1 MARTLSEWKPIE
13 NNVDII
19 ENMKNSLNSLMKD
32 CGYNPCKTFLKN
44 VNNGALE
51 NKKDIIDK
59 MGGVE
64 LYSIMSQTIETDDE
78 QYYVDFVD
86 KINNL
91 IWTVVP
97 MWQHNHVSQERL
109 ALHYAL
115 KSLRNIIVSFRET
128 DEDRINRLKGLWSD
142 FEYVSRLRNQLP
154 KLSKVVANIME
165 YLLKKYNLYDEYSSY
180 IPIILNTLGS
190 IKSKQYIVVLSTT
203 PSAIYSA
210 SVSTYFNSCYDIR
223 KDGHCYASSVSYL
236 AQDDK
241 VAIMKVFE
249 DNETNR
255 EKLDMGVGFLSSS
268 KDALAR
274 RFVFIHNS
282 KNKDNTILT
291 LGKCYPNANIMDGIF
306 LGKELYA
313 LLVDKDIN
321 KDDLVHY
328 KLEDGGIYRSKISYS
343 KWFRGY
349 EDLLEKGGLTI
360 SKNGISEND
369 KELENFDTM
378 VVANKGLYQVDTGL
392 FVKYTGSSRNIGIF
406 SNYDDEDD
414 DY

>member
-1 MARTLSEWKPIE
+1 MTRTLSEWKTVE

-19 ENMKNSLNSLMKD
+19 ENMKNSLNSLLKD
-32 CGYNPCKTFLKN
+32 CGYHPCKTFLKN

-59 MGGVE
+59 MGGIE
-64 LYSIMSQTIETDDE
+64 LYSIMSQTIETTDE

-91 IWTVVP
+91 IWTVAP

-109 ALHYAL
+109 GLHNDL
-115 KSLRNIIVSFRET
+115 KNLRDIIISFRKS
-128 DEDRINRLKGLWSD
+128 DENRINRMKELWSE

-165 YLLKKYNLYDEYSSY
+165 NLLKKYNLYDEYSSY
-180 IPIILNTLGS
+180 IPVILNTLGS
-190 IKSKQYIVVLSTT
+190 VKGKQYIVVLSTT

-223 KDGHCYASSVSYL
+223 EDGRCYASSVSYL

-241 VAIMKVFE
+241 VAVMKVFE
-249 DNETNR
+249 DNEVNR
-255 EKLDMGVGFLSSS
+255 EKLNMGVGFLSSS

-306 LGKELYA
+306 LGKELYS
-313 LLVDKDIN
+313 LLIDKDVD
-321 KDDLVHY
+321 KDDLVHH
-328 KLEDGGIYRSKISYS
+328 KLEDGGIYRNKISYS

-360 SKNGISEND
+360 SKSNISENE

-392 FVKYTGSSRNIGIF
+392 FVKYTGSSRNIGVF
-406 SNYDDEDD
+406 SNCDDDEDL
-414 DY
+414 